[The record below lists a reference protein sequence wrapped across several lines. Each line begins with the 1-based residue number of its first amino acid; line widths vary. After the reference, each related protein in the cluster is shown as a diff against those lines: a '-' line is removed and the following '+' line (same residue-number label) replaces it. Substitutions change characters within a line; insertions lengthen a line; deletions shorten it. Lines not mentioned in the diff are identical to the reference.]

1 MASTKCRDCQRSA
14 EDRGKE
20 EQQSSRAEG
29 GRREDAN
36 GESEAMNN
44 VEPDLGGA
52 GDGRLSE
59 QTAPDAPKAVG
70 ATPRNGG
77 PAPV

>member
-14 EDRGKE
+14 EDHGKE
-20 EQQSSRAEG
+20 EQQSRRAEG

-36 GESEAMNN
+36 GKSETMNN

-52 GDGRLSE
+52 GDGKL
-59 QTAPDAPKAVG
+59 
-70 ATPRNGG
+70 
-77 PAPV
+77 